1 MSSVPCWPAG
11 CPVSCTR
18 MHAPAHALGSCGC
31 SVLLSLVLRVHSRSR
46 SREGKAQGILSDCK
60 VTAAWAAA
68 HVTWCTWGEWS
79 EWGTTNGTAPLT
91 HSRTLWH
98 PSACGR
104 TQRSSSKRA
113 ASGRPVRG
121 HPPNRWFDH
130 LLVPVHVAFLGMVS
144 AVVPTTSFVPTAPMR
159 PDNDPSLIMNQA
171 KCQWSNNRTLT

>member
-113 ASGRPVRG
+113 ASGRPFRG
-121 HPPNRWFDH
+121 HPPNWWFDH
-130 LLVPVHVAFLGMVS
+130 LPAGAGARCFLFGWFLQWYQPPLS
-144 AVVPTTSFVPTAPMR
+144 CR
-159 PDNDPSLIMNQA
+159 PRPRGRRRSSRPERA
-171 KCQWSNNRTLT
+171 SSTLSGLR